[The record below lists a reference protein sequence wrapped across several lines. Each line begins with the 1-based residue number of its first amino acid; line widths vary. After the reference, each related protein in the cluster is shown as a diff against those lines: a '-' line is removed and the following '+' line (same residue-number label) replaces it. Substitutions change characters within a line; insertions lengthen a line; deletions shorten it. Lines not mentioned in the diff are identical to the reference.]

1 MVLSKE
7 KGLNLVNDGSWGTFE
22 HNTGKGLG
30 TYFNAL
36 LSDLPKSWSLPYSFS
51 DRLCGCGFS
60 GPPSK
65 TTGEQSPRL
74 SRWRFLFRAFVRSS
88 HSIIAPI
95 FLMGEPFG
103 RSVKIGRFLLCG
115 TANPNG
121 LALPFSGG
129 GGEDSSQSTTGI
141 CAMSERKSS
150 WCRTVLSEITFF
162 ALCICCFEVCSLIA
176 HYSISGLLRLVS
188 FVGGAV

>member
-7 KGLNLVNDGSWGTFE
+7 KGLNLIVDGSWETLKR
-22 HNTGKGLG
+22 NTGKDLK

-36 LSDLPKSWSLPYSFS
+36 LSDLPKSWPLPYSLS
-51 DRLCGCGFS
+51 YRLCGRGFDRLRIY
-60 GPPSK
+60 

-103 RSVKIGRFLLCG
+103 NPLGLPFPVVRSV
-115 TANPNG
+115 NPNG
-121 LALPFSGG
+121 FALPFDRGSG
-129 GGEDSSQSTTGI
+129 EEIPQSTTGI